1 MRSIN
6 LFAMSA
12 LSASLLVLSGQSFA
26 HEDHHAMS
34 MSEPQ
39 TQPVEDILMDHSQ
52 HQKMSAAPQVV
63 VDEKQ
68 VQPVQQVHSNLDD
81 LDQDHKLDHQFDHKV
96 DHAVHLKEHGGQI
109 YQQTTIE
116 SKWLRNDNGQG
127 ALKSKLETRIGT
139 DENKIF
145 IKVHADKAES
155 QQAEYDA
162 KLLYSRN
169 VADFWDVQAGLRYR
183 NDPNRE
189 VDQDQ
194 VDAVLGLHGMAPYFF
209 ETDAYVYI
217 GQDRQVSFNLETERD
232 LLLTQKLIIQP
243 YLDINMV
250 LSDDSNY
257 AKKTGLNSVQVGLE
271 TRYEINKK
279 VMPFM
284 DVAYGY
290 NKGVQET
297 AWQKSSSSENEW
309 FYGAG
314 IRFKF

>member
-1 MRSIN
+1 MHSIN
-6 LFAMSA
+6 LFAMST

-34 MSEPQ
+34 MSEQQ
-39 TQPVEDILMDHSQ
+39 TQPAEDIPMDHSQ
-52 HQKMSAAPQVV
+52 HQKVSAAPQVV
-63 VDEKQ
+63 TEEKQ
-68 VQPVQQVHSNLDD
+68 VQPVQLAHSDG
-81 LDQDHKLDHQFDHKV
+81 FDH
-96 DHAVHLKEHGGQI
+96 AAHLKEHGGQI
-109 YQQTTIE
+109 YQQTTLE
-116 SKWLRNDNGQG
+116 SKWLRNDNAQG

-169 VADFWDVQAGLRYR
+169 VADFWDVQAGIRYR

-189 VDQDQ
+189 IDQNQ
-194 VDAVLGLHGMAPYFF
+194 VDAVLGLHGMAAYFF
-209 ETDAYVYI
+209 ETNAYVYI

-243 YLDINMV
+243 YLDINVV

-297 AWQKSSSSENEW
+297 AWQKSSSSENAW

>member
-6 LFAMSA
+6 LLMMST
-12 LSASLLVLSGQSFA
+12 LSASLLMLSGQSFA
-26 HEDHHAMS
+26 HEEHHAMS

-39 TQPVEDILMDHSQ
+39 TQPSEDIPMDHSQ
-52 HQKMSAAPQVV
+52 HQKMSTAPQVV
-63 VDEKQ
+63 TEEKQ
-68 VQPVQQVHSNLDD
+68 VQPAQQAHSDSDD
-81 LDQDHKLDHQFDHKV
+81 LNYKLDHQFDH
-96 DHAVHLKEHGGQI
+96 AAHLKEHGGQI
-109 YQQTTIE
+109 YHQTTLE
-116 SKWLRNDNGQG
+116 SKWLRNDNGNG
-127 ALKSKLETRIGT
+127 VLKSELETRIGT

-145 IKVHADKAES
+145 IKLHADKAES
-155 QQAEYDA
+155 QQTEYDA

-169 VADFWDVQAGLRYR
+169 VADFWDVQAGIRYR

-189 VDQDQ
+189 VDQEQ

-232 LLLTQKLIIQP
+232 LLLTQKLIVQP
-243 YLDINMV
+243 YLDMNVV

-279 VMPFM
+279 VMPFI

-290 NKGVQET
+290 NKGIQET

-309 FYGAG
+309 LYGAG

>member
-6 LFAMSA
+6 LFAMST

-26 HEDHHAMS
+26 HEGHHAMS
-34 MSEPQ
+34 MSEQQ
-39 TQPVEDILMDHSQ
+39 TQPAEDIPMDHSQ

-68 VQPVQQVHSNLDD
+68 VQPVQQAHSNLDD

-96 DHAVHLKEHGGQI
+96 DHAAHLKEHGGQI
-109 YQQTTIE
+109 YQQTTLE

-194 VDAVLGLHGMAPYFF
+194 VDAVLGLHGMAAYFF

-243 YLDINMV
+243 YLDMSIV

-279 VMPFM
+279 VMSFI

-297 AWQKSSSSENEW
+297 AWQKSSSSENAW

>member
-1 MRSIN
+1 MHSIN
-6 LFAMSA
+6 LFAMST

-26 HEDHHAMS
+26 HDGHHAMS

-39 TQPVEDILMDHSQ
+39 TQPAEEIPVDHSQ

-63 VDEKQ
+63 TEEKQ
-68 VQPVQQVHSNLDD
+68 VQPVQLAHSDG
-81 LDQDHKLDHQFDHKV
+81 FDH
-96 DHAVHLKEHGGQI
+96 AAHLKEHGGQI
-109 YQQTTIE
+109 YQQTTLE
-116 SKWLRNDNGQG
+116 SKWLRNDNAQG

-155 QQAEYDA
+155 QQTEYDA

-169 VADFWDVQAGLRYR
+169 VADFWDVQAGMRYR
-183 NDPNRE
+183 NEPNRE
-189 VDQDQ
+189 IDQNQ

-217 GQDRQVSFNLETERD
+217 GQDRQISFNLETERD

-243 YLDINMV
+243 YLDINVV

>member
-6 LFAMSA
+6 LFAMST

-26 HEDHHAMS
+26 HEEHHAMS

-39 TQPVEDILMDHSQ
+39 TQPAEDIPMDHSQ
-52 HQKMSAAPQVV
+52 HQKMSTAPQVMV
-63 VDEKQ
+63 EEKP
-68 VQPVQQVHSNLDD
+68 VQPVQQAHSNSDGF
-81 LDQDHKLDHQFDHKV
+81 DHKLDH
-96 DHAVHLKEHGGQI
+96 AAHLKEHGGQI
-109 YQQTTIE
+109 YQQTTLE

-155 QQAEYDA
+155 QQTEYDA

-169 VADFWDVQAGLRYR
+169 VADFWDIQAGIRYR

>member
-6 LFAMSA
+6 LFAMST

-26 HEDHHAMS
+26 HEGHHAMS
-34 MSEPQ
+34 MSEQQ
-39 TQPVEDILMDHSQ
+39 TQPAEEIPVHHSQ

-63 VDEKQ
+63 EEKQ
-68 VQPVQQVHSNLDD
+68 MQPVQQAHSNLDD
-81 LDQDHKLDHQFDHKV
+81 LDHKLDHQFDH
-96 DHAVHLKEHGGQI
+96 AAHLKEHGGQI
-109 YQQTTIE
+109 YQQTTLE
-116 SKWLRNDNGQG
+116 SKWLRNDDGRG
-127 ALKSKLETRIGT
+127 VLKSELETRIGT

-145 IKVHADKAES
+145 IKVHTDKAES
-155 QQAEYDA
+155 AQAEYDA

-189 VDQDQ
+189 IDQDQ

-232 LLLTQKLIIQP
+232 LLLTQKWIVKP

-257 AKKTGLNSVQVGLE
+257 AKKTGLNSAQVGLE

-284 DVAYGY
+284 DLAYGY

-297 AWQKSSSSENEW
+297 ARQKSSSSENAW

-314 IRFKF
+314 LRFKF

>member
-6 LFAMSA
+6 LFAMST

-39 TQPVEDILMDHSQ
+39 TQPAEDIPMDHSQ
-52 HQKMSAAPQVV
+52 HQKISTAPQVV
-63 VDEKQ
+63 TEEKQ
-68 VQPVQQVHSNLDD
+68 VQSAQQAHSDSDD
-81 LDQDHKLDHQFDHKV
+81 LDYKLDHQFDH
-96 DHAVHLKEHGGQI
+96 AAHLKEHGGQI
-109 YQQTTIE
+109 YQQTTLE
-116 SKWLRNDNGQG
+116 SKWQRNDDGQG
-127 ALKSKLETRIGT
+127 ALKSELETRIGT

-155 QQAEYDA
+155 QQTEYDA

-169 VADFWDVQAGLRYR
+169 VADFWDVQAGIRYR

-189 VDQDQ
+189 IDQDQ

-209 ETDAYVYI
+209 ETDVYVYI

-257 AKKTGLNSVQVGLE
+257 AKKTGLNSVHVGLE

-279 VMPFM
+279 VMPFI

-290 NKGVQET
+290 NQGVQET
-297 AWQKSSSSENEW
+297 AWQKASSSENEW

>member
-6 LFAMSA
+6 LFAMST

-26 HEDHHAMS
+26 HEEHHAMS

-39 TQPVEDILMDHSQ
+39 TQPAEKISVDHSQ

-63 VDEKQ
+63 VEEKQ
-68 VQPVQQVHSNLDD
+68 MQPAQQAYSDSDD
-81 LDQDHKLDHQFDHKV
+81 LDYKLDHQFDH
-96 DHAVHLKEHGGQI
+96 AAHLKEHGGQV
-109 YQQTTIE
+109 YQQTTLE
-116 SKWLRNDNGQG
+116 SKWQRNDDGRG
-127 ALKSKLETRIGT
+127 ALKSELETRIGT

-155 QQAEYDA
+155 QQTEYDA

-169 VADFWDVQAGLRYR
+169 VADFRDVQAGIRYR

-189 VDQDQ
+189 IDQDQ

-250 LSDDSNY
+250 LSDDSHY
-257 AKKTGLNSVQVGLE
+257 AKKTGVNSVQVGLE
-271 TRYEINKK
+271 TRYEVNKK

>member
-1 MRSIN
+1 MRIIN
-6 LFAMSA
+6 LFAMST

-26 HEDHHAMS
+26 HEGHHAMS
-34 MSEPQ
+34 MSGQ
-39 TQPVEDILMDHSQ
+39 QGQPSKEISVDHSQ
-52 HQKMSAAPQVV
+52 HPKMSIAPQAVT
-63 VDEKQ
+63 EKKQ
-68 VQPVQQVHSNLDD
+68 MQPIQQAHSDSDD
-81 LDQDHKLDHQFDHKV
+81 FAYKSDQQFDH
-96 DHAVHLKEHGGQI
+96 AAHLKEHGGQI
-109 YQQTTIE
+109 YQQTTLE
-116 SKWLRNDNGQG
+116 SKWQRNDEGQG
-127 ALKSKLETRIGT
+127 ALKSELETRMGT

-145 IKVHADKAES
+145 IKVHADKVES
-155 QQAEYDA
+155 HQTEYDA

-169 VADFWDVQAGLRYR
+169 VADFWDLQVGLRYR

-189 VDQDQ
+189 IDQDQ
-194 VDAVLGLHGMAPYFF
+194 VDAVFGLHGMAPYFF
-209 ETDAYVYI
+209 ETDAYLYI
-217 GQDRQVSFNLETERD
+217 GQDRQVSFNLATERD
-232 LLLTQKLIIQP
+232 LLLTQKWIVKP

-309 FYGAG
+309 SYGAG
-314 IRFKF
+314 MRFKF

>member
-6 LFAMSA
+6 LFAMST

-34 MSEPQ
+34 MSEQQ
-39 TQPVEDILMDHSQ
+39 TQPAEEIPMDHSQ
-52 HQKMSAAPQVV
+52 HQKMSVAPQVV
-63 VDEKQ
+63 EEKQ
-68 VQPVQQVHSNLDD
+68 MQPVQQAHSNLDD
-81 LDQDHKLDHQFDHKV
+81 LDQDHKLDHQFDH
-96 DHAVHLKEHGGQI
+96 AVHLKEHGGQI
-109 YQQTTIE
+109 YQQTTLE
-116 SKWLRNDNGQG
+116 SKWLRNDDGRG
-127 ALKSKLETRIGT
+127 VLKSELETRIGT

-145 IKVHADKAES
+145 IKVHTDKAES
-155 QQAEYDA
+155 AQAEYDA

-232 LLLTQKLIIQP
+232 LLLTQKWIVKP

-257 AKKTGLNSVQVGLE
+257 AKKTGLNSAQVGLE

-284 DVAYGY
+284 DLAYGY

-297 AWQKSSSSENEW
+297 ARQKSSSSENAW

-314 IRFKF
+314 LRFKF

>member
-1 MRSIN
+1 MHSIN
-6 LFAMSA
+6 LFAMST

-26 HEDHHAMS
+26 HEEHHAMS

-63 VDEKQ
+63 VEEKP
-68 VQPVQQVHSNLDD
+68 VQPVQQAHSNLDD
-81 LDQDHKLDHQFDHKV
+81 LDQDHQFDHQV
-96 DHAVHLKEHGGQI
+96 DHAAHLKEHGGQI
-109 YQQTTIE
+109 YQQTTLE
-116 SKWLRNDNGQG
+116 SKWLRNDNAQG

-169 VADFWDVQAGLRYR
+169 VADFWDVQAGIRYR

-189 VDQDQ
+189 IDQNQ
-194 VDAVLGLHGMAPYFF
+194 VDAVLGLHGMAAYFF

-243 YLDINMV
+243 YLDMSIV

-297 AWQKSSSSENEW
+297 AWQKSSSSENAW

-314 IRFKF
+314 MRFKF

>member
-1 MRSIN
+1 MHSIN
-6 LFAMSA
+6 LFAMST

-34 MSEPQ
+34 MFEPQ
-39 TQPVEDILMDHSQ
+39 TQPAEEIPVDHSQ
-52 HQKMSAAPQVV
+52 HQKISAAPQVV
-63 VDEKQ
+63 EEKQ
-68 VQPVQQVHSNLDD
+68 MQPVQQAHSNSDGSDHQL
-81 LDQDHKLDHQFDHKV
+81 DHKFDH
-96 DHAVHLKEHGGQI
+96 AAHLKEHGGQI
-109 YQQTTIE
+109 YQQTTLE
-116 SKWLRNDNGQG
+116 SKWQRNDDGQG

-155 QQAEYDA
+155 QQTEYDA

-169 VADFWDVQAGLRYR
+169 VADFWDVQTGIRYR
-183 NDPNRE
+183 NDLNRE
-189 VDQDQ
+189 IDQDQ

-209 ETDAYVYI
+209 ETEAYVYI

>member
-1 MRSIN
+1 MRIIN
-6 LFAMSA
+6 LFTMST
-12 LSASLLVLSGQSFA
+12 LSASFLLLSGQSFA
-26 HEDHHAMS
+26 HEDHQAMS
-34 MSEPQ
+34 ISEPQ
-39 TQPVEDILMDHSQ
+39 TQPSEDIPMDHSQ
-52 HQKMSAAPQVV
+52 HPKMSAASEIFIEEKKVPPPQ
-63 VDEKQ
+63 
-68 VQPVQQVHSNLDD
+68 HAHLGSDD
-81 LDQDHKLDHQFDHKV
+81 FAYKSDHQFDH
-96 DHAVHLKEHGGQI
+96 AAHLKEHGGQI
-109 YQQTTIE
+109 YQQTTLE
-116 SKWLRNDNGQG
+116 SKWQRNDEGQG
-127 ALKSKLETRIGT
+127 ALKSELETRMGT

-145 IKVHADKAES
+145 IKVHADKVES
-155 QQAEYDA
+155 HQTEYDA

-169 VADFWDVQAGLRYR
+169 VADFWDLQVGLRYR

-189 VDQDQ
+189 IDQDQ
-194 VDAVLGLHGMAPYFF
+194 VDAVFGLHGMAPYFF
-209 ETDAYVYI
+209 ETDAYLYI
-217 GQDRQVSFNLETERD
+217 GQDRQVSFNLATERD
-232 LLLTQKLIIQP
+232 LLLTQKWIVKP

-309 FYGAG
+309 SYGAG

>member
-6 LFAMSA
+6 LFAMST

-34 MSEPQ
+34 MSEQQ
-39 TQPVEDILMDHSQ
+39 TQPAEDIPMDHSQ

-63 VDEKQ
+63 VEEKP
-68 VQPVQQVHSNLDD
+68 VQPVQQAHSNLDD

-96 DHAVHLKEHGGQI
+96 DHAAHLKEHGGQI
-109 YQQTTIE
+109 YQQTTLE
-116 SKWLRNDNGQG
+116 SKWLRNDNAQG

-243 YLDINMV
+243 YLDINVV

>member
-6 LFAMSA
+6 LFAMST

-26 HEDHHAMS
+26 HEEHHAMS

-63 VDEKQ
+63 VEEKP
-68 VQPVQQVHSNLDD
+68 VQPVQQAHSNLDD

-96 DHAVHLKEHGGQI
+96 DHAAHLKEHGGQI
-109 YQQTTIE
+109 YQQTILE
-116 SKWLRNDNGQG
+116 SKWLRNDNAQG

-169 VADFWDVQAGLRYR
+169 VADFWDVQAGIRYR
-183 NDPNRE
+183 NEPNRE
-189 VDQDQ
+189 IEQDQ
-194 VDAVLGLHGMAPYFF
+194 VDAVLGLHGMAAYFF

-243 YLDINMV
+243 YLDINVV

-257 AKKTGLNSVQVGLE
+257 AKKTGLNSAQVGLE

>member
-1 MRSIN
+1 MHSIN
-6 LFAMSA
+6 LFAMST

-39 TQPVEDILMDHSQ
+39 TQPAEKIPVDHSQ
-52 HQKMSAAPQVV
+52 HQKMSAAPKIVIE
-63 VDEKQ
+63 EKQ
-68 VQPVQQVHSNLDD
+68 VQPAQQAYSDSDD
-81 LDQDHKLDHQFDHKV
+81 LDYKLDHQFDH
-96 DHAVHLKEHGGQI
+96 AAHLKEHGGQI
-109 YQQTTIE
+109 YQQTTLE
-116 SKWLRNDNGQG
+116 SKWQRNDDGQG
-127 ALKSKLETRIGT
+127 ALKSKLETRVGT

-155 QQAEYDA
+155 QQTEYDA

-169 VADFWDVQAGLRYR
+169 VADFWDVQTGIRYR

-189 VDQDQ
+189 IDQDQ

-297 AWQKSSSSENEW
+297 AWQKLSSSENEW

>member
-1 MRSIN
+1 MHSIN
-6 LFAMSA
+6 LFAMST

-26 HEDHHAMS
+26 HEGHHAMS

-39 TQPVEDILMDHSQ
+39 TQPAEEIPVDHSQ

-63 VDEKQ
+63 TEEKQ
-68 VQPVQQVHSNLDD
+68 VQPVQLAHSDG
-81 LDQDHKLDHQFDHKV
+81 FDH
-96 DHAVHLKEHGGQI
+96 AAHLKEHGGQI

-155 QQAEYDA
+155 QQTEYDA

-169 VADFWDVQAGLRYR
+169 VADFWDVQAGMRYR
-183 NDPNRE
+183 NEPNRE
-189 VDQDQ
+189 IDQNQ
-194 VDAVLGLHGMAPYFF
+194 VDAVLGLHGMAAYFF

-217 GQDRQVSFNLETERD
+217 GKDRQVSFNLETERD

-243 YLDINMV
+243 YLDINVV

>member
-6 LFAMSA
+6 LFAMST

-26 HEDHHAMS
+26 HQDHQAMS

-39 TQPVEDILMDHSQ
+39 TQPAEDIPMDHSQ
-52 HQKMSAAPQVV
+52 HQKMSAAPHVI

-68 VQPVQQVHSNLDD
+68 KQSVQQVHSNSDD

-155 QQAEYDA
+155 QQTEYDA

-169 VADFWDVQAGLRYR
+169 VADFWDVQAGIRYR

-194 VDAVLGLHGMAPYFF
+194 VDAVLGLHGMAAYFF

-297 AWQKSSSSENEW
+297 AWQKSSSSENEL
-309 FYGAG
+309 FYGVG

>member
-1 MRSIN
+1 MRIIN
-6 LFAMSA
+6 LFTMST
-12 LSASLLVLSGQSFA
+12 LSASFLLLSGQSFA
-26 HEDHHAMS
+26 HEDHQAMS
-34 MSEPQ
+34 ISEPQ
-39 TQPVEDILMDHSQ
+39 TQPSEDIPMDHSQ
-52 HQKMSAAPQVV
+52 HPKMSAASEIFIEEKKVPPPQ
-63 VDEKQ
+63 
-68 VQPVQQVHSNLDD
+68 HAHLGSDD
-81 LDQDHKLDHQFDHKV
+81 FAYKSDHQFDH
-96 DHAVHLKEHGGQI
+96 AAYLKEHGGQI
-109 YQQTTIE
+109 YQQTTLE
-116 SKWLRNDNGQG
+116 SKWQRNDEGQG
-127 ALKSKLETRIGT
+127 ALKSELETRMGT

-145 IKVHADKAES
+145 IKVHADKVES
-155 QQAEYDA
+155 HQTEYDA

-169 VADFWDVQAGLRYR
+169 VADFWDLQVGLRYR

-189 VDQDQ
+189 IDQDQ
-194 VDAVLGLHGMAPYFF
+194 VDAVFGLHGMAPYFF
-209 ETDAYVYI
+209 ETDAYLYI
-217 GQDRQVSFNLETERD
+217 GQDRQVSFNLATERD
-232 LLLTQKLIIQP
+232 LLLTQKWIVKP

-309 FYGAG
+309 SYGAG

>member
-6 LFAMSA
+6 LFMMST
-12 LSASLLVLSGQSFA
+12 LSTSLLVLNGQSFA
-26 HEDHHAMS
+26 HEEHHAML

-39 TQPVEDILMDHSQ
+39 TQPSEDIPMDHSQ

-63 VDEKQ
+63 VEEKQ
-68 VQPVQQVHSNLDD
+68 MQPAQQAYSDSDD
-81 LDQDHKLDHQFDHKV
+81 LDYKLDHQFDH
-96 DHAVHLKEHGGQI
+96 AAHLKEHGGQV
-109 YQQTTIE
+109 YQQTTLE
-116 SKWLRNDNGQG
+116 SKWQRNDDGRG
-127 ALKSKLETRIGT
+127 ALKSELETRIGT

-169 VADFWDVQAGLRYR
+169 VADFWDVQAGIRYR

-189 VDQDQ
+189 IDQDQ

-250 LSDDSNY
+250 VSDDSNY
-257 AKKTGLNSVQVGLE
+257 ATKTGLNSVQVGLE

-297 AWQKSSSSENEW
+297 AWQKASSSKNEW

>member
-1 MRSIN
+1 MHSIN
-6 LFAMSA
+6 LFALST
-12 LSASLLVLSGQSFA
+12 LSASLLLLSGQSFA
-26 HEDHHAMS
+26 HEGHHAMS
-34 MSEPQ
+34 MSEQQ
-39 TQPVEDILMDHSQ
+39 TQPAEDIPMDHSQ

-63 VDEKQ
+63 EEKQ
-68 VQPVQQVHSNLDD
+68 MQPVQQAHSNLDD
-81 LDQDHKLDHQFDHKV
+81 LDQDHKLDHQFDH
-96 DHAVHLKEHGGQI
+96 AAHLKEHGGQI
-109 YQQTTIE
+109 YQQTTLE
-116 SKWLRNDNGQG
+116 SKWLRNDDGRG
-127 ALKSKLETRIGT
+127 VLKSELETRIGT

-145 IKVHADKAES
+145 IKVHTDKAES
-155 QQAEYDA
+155 AQAEYDA

-209 ETDAYVYI
+209 ETDAYLYI

-232 LLLTQKLIIQP
+232 LLLTQKWIVKP

-297 AWQKSSSSENEW
+297 AWQKASSSENEW

>member
-6 LFAMSA
+6 LFAMST

-26 HEDHHAMS
+26 HEEYHAMS
-34 MSEPQ
+34 MSEQQ
-39 TQPVEDILMDHSQ
+39 TQPAEDIPMDHSQ
-52 HQKMSAAPQVV
+52 HQKMSAAPQVMV
-63 VDEKQ
+63 EEK
-68 VQPVQQVHSNLDD
+68 PVQSVPQVHSDD
-81 LDQDHKLDHQFDHKV
+81 LEHKSDHQFDH
-96 DHAVHLKEHGGQI
+96 AAHLKEHGGQI
-109 YQQTTIE
+109 YQQTTLE

-155 QQAEYDA
+155 QQTEYDA

-169 VADFWDVQAGLRYR
+169 VADFWDVQAGIRYR

-189 VDQDQ
+189 IDQDQ

-297 AWQKSSSSENEW
+297 AWQKSSSSENAW

>member
-1 MRSIN
+1 MHSIN
-6 LFAMSA
+6 LFAMST

-26 HEDHHAMS
+26 HEEHHAMS

-39 TQPVEDILMDHSQ
+39 TQPVEDIPMDHSQ
-52 HQKMSAAPQVV
+52 HQKMSTAPQVMV
-63 VDEKQ
+63 EEKP
-68 VQPVQQVHSNLDD
+68 VQPVQQAHSNSDGF
-81 LDQDHKLDHQFDHKV
+81 DHKLDH
-96 DHAVHLKEHGGQI
+96 AAHLKEHGGQI

-145 IKVHADKAES
+145 IKVHADKVES
-155 QQAEYDA
+155 QQAEYYA

-169 VADFWDVQAGLRYR
+169 VADFWDVQAGMRYR

-309 FYGAG
+309 SYGAG

>member
-6 LFAMSA
+6 LFAMST
-12 LSASLLVLSGQSFA
+12 LSASLLVLSGQSSA

-34 MSEPQ
+34 MSEQQ
-39 TQPVEDILMDHSQ
+39 TQPAEDIPMDHSQ

-155 QQAEYDA
+155 QQTEYDA

-169 VADFWDVQAGLRYR
+169 VADFWDVQAGMRYR

-189 VDQDQ
+189 VDQNQ

>member
-1 MRSIN
+1 MCIIN
-6 LFAMSA
+6 LFAMST
-12 LSASLLVLSGQSFA
+12 LSATLLMLSGQSFA
-26 HEDHHAMS
+26 YEGHHAMS
-34 MSEPQ
+34 MSGQ
-39 TQPVEDILMDHSQ
+39 QRQPSEEIPGDHSQ
-52 HQKMSAAPQVV
+52 HPKMSAASEIFIE
-63 VDEKQ
+63 EKQ
-68 VQPVQQVHSNLDD
+68 VPPPQHAHSNSDD
-81 LDQDHKLDHQFDHKV
+81 FAYKSDQQFDH
-96 DHAVHLKEHGGQI
+96 AAHLKEHGGQV
-109 YQQTTIE
+109 YQQTTLE
-116 SKWLRNDNGQG
+116 TKWQRNDGGQG
-127 ALKSKLETRIGT
+127 ALKSEIETRIGT

-145 IKVHADKAES
+145 IKVHADKVES

-169 VADFWDVQAGLRYR
+169 VADFWDVQVGLRYR

-189 VDQDQ
+189 IDQDQ
-194 VDAVLGLHGMAPYFF
+194 VDAVFGLHGMAPYFF
-209 ETDAYVYI
+209 ETDAYLYI
-217 GQDRQVSFNLETERD
+217 GQDRQVSFNLATERD
-232 LLLTQKLIIQP
+232 LLLTQKWIVKP

>member
-1 MRSIN
+1 MRIIN
-6 LFAMSA
+6 LFAMST

-26 HEDHHAMS
+26 HEGHHAMS

-39 TQPVEDILMDHSQ
+39 TQPAEEIPVDHSQ

-63 VDEKQ
+63 TEEKQ
-68 VQPVQQVHSNLDD
+68 VQPVQLAHSDG
-81 LDQDHKLDHQFDHKV
+81 FDH
-96 DHAVHLKEHGGQI
+96 AAHLKEHGGQI
-109 YQQTTIE
+109 YQQTTLE
-116 SKWLRNDNGQG
+116 SKWLRNDNAQG

-155 QQAEYDA
+155 QQTEYDA

-169 VADFWDVQAGLRYR
+169 VADFWDVQAGMRYR
-183 NDPNRE
+183 NEPNRE
-189 VDQDQ
+189 IDQNQ
-194 VDAVLGLHGMAPYFF
+194 VDAVLGLHGMAAYFF

-217 GQDRQVSFNLETERD
+217 GKDRQVSFNLETERD

-243 YLDINMV
+243 YLDINVV

-279 VMPFM
+279 VMPFI

-290 NKGVQET
+290 NKGIQET

>member
-6 LFAMSA
+6 LFAMRT

-39 TQPVEDILMDHSQ
+39 TQPVEDIQMDHSQ
-52 HQKMSAAPQVV
+52 HQKISAAPHVV

-68 VQPVQQVHSNLDD
+68 KQPVQQAHSNLDD
-81 LDQDHKLDHQFDHKV
+81 LDQDHKSGHQFDDKV
-96 DHAVHLKEHGGQI
+96 DHAAHLKEHGGQI

-189 VDQDQ
+189 VDQNQ

-217 GQDRQVSFNLETERD
+217 GQDRQVSFNLGRV
-232 LLLTQKLIIQP
+232 
-243 YLDINMV
+243 IN
-250 LSDDSNY
+250 
-257 AKKTGLNSVQVGLE
+257 
-271 TRYEINKK
+271 
-279 VMPFM
+279 
-284 DVAYGY
+284 
-290 NKGVQET
+290 
-297 AWQKSSSSENEW
+297 
-309 FYGAG
+309 
-314 IRFKF
+314 

>member
-6 LFAMSA
+6 LFAMST

-26 HEDHHAMS
+26 HEGHHAMS
-34 MSEPQ
+34 MSEPK
-39 TQPVEDILMDHSQ
+39 TQPSEEIPVDHSQ
-52 HQKMSAAPQVV
+52 HQKMSIAPQVV
-63 VDEKQ
+63 TEEKQ
-68 VQPVQQVHSNLDD
+68 MQPIQQAHSNSDD
-81 LDQDHKLDHQFDHKV
+81 FDHKSDHQL
-96 DHAVHLKEHGGQI
+96 DHAAHLKEHGGQI
-109 YQQTTIE
+109 YQQTTLQ
-116 SKWLRNDNGQG
+116 SKWLRKDDGQ
-127 ALKSKLETRIGT
+127 AVLKSELETRIGT

-155 QQAEYDA
+155 QQAKYDA

-169 VADFWDVQAGLRYR
+169 VADFWDVQAGIRYR

-209 ETDAYVYI
+209 ETDAYLYI

-243 YLDINMV
+243 YLDMNIV

>member
-6 LFAMSA
+6 LFAMST

-26 HEDHHAMS
+26 HEGHHAMS

-39 TQPVEDILMDHSQ
+39 TQPAEEIPVDHSQ

-63 VDEKQ
+63 TEEKQ
-68 VQPVQQVHSNLDD
+68 VQPVQLAHSDG
-81 LDQDHKLDHQFDHKV
+81 FDH
-96 DHAVHLKEHGGQI
+96 AAHLKEHGGQI

-155 QQAEYDA
+155 QQTEYDA

-169 VADFWDVQAGLRYR
+169 VADFWDVQAGMRYR

-189 VDQDQ
+189 VDQNQ

-309 FYGAG
+309 SYGAG

>member
-1 MRSIN
+1 MHSIN
-6 LFAMSA
+6 LFAMST

-26 HEDHHAMS
+26 HEEHHAMS

-63 VDEKQ
+63 VEEKQ
-68 VQPVQQVHSNLDD
+68 VSPPQHAHSNLDD
-81 LDQDHKLDHQFDHKV
+81 LDQDHQFDHQV
-96 DHAVHLKEHGGQI
+96 DHAAHLKEHGGQI
-109 YQQTTIE
+109 YQQTTLE
-116 SKWLRNDNGQG
+116 SKWLRNDNAQGQG
-127 ALKSKLETRIGT
+127 ALKSELETRIGT

-169 VADFWDVQAGLRYR
+169 VADFWDVQAGIRYR

-189 VDQDQ
+189 IDQNQ
-194 VDAVLGLHGMAPYFF
+194 VDAVLGLHGMAAYFF
-209 ETDAYVYI
+209 ETNAYVYI

-243 YLDINMV
+243 YLDMNIV

-297 AWQKSSSSENEW
+297 AWQKSSSSENAW

-314 IRFKF
+314 MRFKF

>member
-1 MRSIN
+1 MHSIN
-6 LFAMSA
+6 LFAMST

-26 HEDHHAMS
+26 HEEHHAMS

-63 VDEKQ
+63 VEEKP
-68 VQPVQQVHSNLDD
+68 VQPVQQAHSNLDD

-96 DHAVHLKEHGGQI
+96 DHAAHLKEHGGQI
-109 YQQTTIE
+109 YQQTTLE
-116 SKWLRNDNGQG
+116 SKWLRNDNAQG

-169 VADFWDVQAGLRYR
+169 VADFWDVQAGIRYR

-189 VDQDQ
+189 IDQNQ
-194 VDAVLGLHGMAPYFF
+194 VDAVLGLHGMAAYFF

-243 YLDINMV
+243 YLDMSIV

-297 AWQKSSSSENEW
+297 AWQKSSSSENAW

-314 IRFKF
+314 MRFKF

>member
-1 MRSIN
+1 MRIIN
-6 LFAMSA
+6 LFAMST

-26 HEDHHAMS
+26 HEGHHAMS
-34 MSEPQ
+34 MSGQ
-39 TQPVEDILMDHSQ
+39 QGQPSKEISVDHSQ
-52 HQKMSAAPQVV
+52 HPKMSIAPQAVT
-63 VDEKQ
+63 EKKQ
-68 VQPVQQVHSNLDD
+68 MQPIQQAHSDSDD
-81 LDQDHKLDHQFDHKV
+81 FAYKSDQQFDH
-96 DHAVHLKEHGGQI
+96 AAHLKEHGGQI
-109 YQQTTIE
+109 YQQTTLE
-116 SKWLRNDNGQG
+116 TKWQRNDEGQG
-127 ALKSKLETRIGT
+127 ALKSELETRMGT

-145 IKVHADKAES
+145 IKVHADKVES
-155 QQAEYDA
+155 HQTEYDA
-162 KLLYSRN
+162 KLLYSRK
-169 VADFWDVQAGLRYR
+169 VADFWDLQVGLRYR

-189 VDQDQ
+189 IDQDQ
-194 VDAVLGLHGMAPYFF
+194 VDAVFGLHGMAPYFF
-209 ETDAYVYI
+209 ETDAYLYI
-217 GQDRQVSFNLETERD
+217 GQDRQVSFNLATERD
-232 LLLTQKLIIQP
+232 LLLTQKWIVKP

-309 FYGAG
+309 SYGAG

>member
-6 LFAMSA
+6 LFAMST
-12 LSASLLVLSGQSFA
+12 LSASLLVLSGQSSA
-26 HEDHHAMS
+26 HEGHHAMS

-39 TQPVEDILMDHSQ
+39 TQPAKDIPMDHSQ

-68 VQPVQQVHSNLDD
+68 VQPVQQAHSNLDD

-96 DHAVHLKEHGGQI
+96 DHAAHLKEHGGQI
-109 YQQTTIE
+109 YQQTTLE

-169 VADFWDVQAGLRYR
+169 VADFWDVQAGMRYR
-183 NDPNRE
+183 NEPNRE
-189 VDQDQ
+189 IDQNQ
-194 VDAVLGLHGMAPYFF
+194 VDAVLGLHGMAAYFF

-243 YLDINMV
+243 YLDMSIV

-297 AWQKSSSSENEW
+297 AWQKSSSSENAW